1 MLSFLKKELKE
12 KGLSAPRIQMKIEP
26 TDDEKEGTEPEP
38 EKVDIPVTKPKKLK
52 TTVKL
57 PGKKRP
63 KKQKQSESVVLE
75 VPPESIIYQDILL
88 END

>member
-1 MLSFLKKELKE
+1 
-12 KGLSAPRIQMKIEP
+12 MKIEP
-26 TDDEKEGTEPEP
+26 TDDEKKGEPDEP

-63 KKQKQSESVVLE
+63 KKTKT
-75 VPPESIIYQDILL
+75 I
-88 END
+88 